1 MLKFIKASIRE
12 FKHVV
17 WPTHNETKKYF
28 LIVFVLLSLF
38 GLYLFIASTVFTE
51 ILFGIDDIINGEQ
64 VPNISIENTDVM
76 SGETHIVDTEM
87 EMETITETLS
97 GTVAQ

>member
-1 MLKFIKASIRE
+1 MALTDVAKNISSIFLLFTFFLMLKFLKASIRE

-38 GLYLFIASTVFTE
+38 GLYLFIANTVFSE
-51 ILFGIDDIINGEQ
+51 ILYGVKDI
-64 VPNISIENTDVM
+64 V
-76 SGETHIVDTEM
+76 
-87 EMETITETLS
+87 
-97 GTVAQ
+97 